1 MYIYISIICNDIYVC
16 IYIHYTYIASKTWDA
31 RTNSADLTS
40 TKGHM
45 MAKDWDVT
53 TNKMGI

>member
-1 MYIYISIICNDIYVC
+1 MIYIYVC